1 MSFHLSLDDRDI
13 DVNVSSIVLCLSDDE
28 FQGNIDFTL
37 LLSEPVPS
45 GKLLSCL
52 RLRIHSDEH
61 RHAETLEVQSYQ
73 EMENGYQISMYW
85 AAISQNATEPP
96 MEIPKEVELVWENDT
111 GQSIGWFPLKAA
123 GLPDTPAAPSPSLG
137 SASREG
143 RGDDDPK
150 GLFTEELPRRKTISM
165 KWFDRDTPF
174 TLVSGI
180 LFTAGP
186 LAMGWYSGHR
196 AMEIGSM
203 AFSLVGVSI
212 FYFGICKLF
221 NKTCIVIENSQLNV
235 TFRPLPWPNR
245 FRPIPVDSIRGVS
258 TRKRKHRHKE
268 NTGTT
273 TRTRTSYS
281 YVVEVSTQTQGRVKV
296 VSHDSSETALFIK
309 NKLEQF
315 LES

>member
-1 MSFHLSLDDRDI
+1 M
-13 DVNVSSIVLCLSDDE
+13 
-28 FQGNIDFTL
+28 
-37 LLSEPVPS
+37 
-45 GKLLSCL
+45 
-52 RLRIHSDEH
+52 
-61 RHAETLEVQSYQ
+61 
-73 EMENGYQISMYW
+73 
-85 AAISQNATEPP
+85 
-96 MEIPKEVELVWENDT
+96 
-111 GQSIGWFPLKAA
+111 
-123 GLPDTPAAPSPSLG
+123 
-137 SASREG
+137 SREKIV
-143 RGDDDPK
+143 DDCPK
-150 GLFTEELPRRKTISM
+150 GLFIEDLPRRKTIDM

-180 LFTAGP
+180 LFTTGS

-203 AFSLVGVSI
+203 VFSLVGVSI

-258 TRKRKHRHKE
+258 TRKRQHRHKE
-268 NTGTT
+268 NSG
-273 TRTRTSYS
+273 TRTSYS
-281 YVVEVSTQTQGRVKV
+281 YVVEVSTATQGRVKV